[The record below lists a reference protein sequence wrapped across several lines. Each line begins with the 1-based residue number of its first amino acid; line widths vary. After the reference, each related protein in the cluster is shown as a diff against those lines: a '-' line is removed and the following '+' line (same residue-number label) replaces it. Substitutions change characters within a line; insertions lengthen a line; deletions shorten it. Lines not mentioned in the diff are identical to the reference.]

1 MKILHLITDLDTG
14 GAEMMLVRL
23 LSQLDRDRFQPTVVS
38 LMDCGR
44 LGDRLAEL
52 QIPLHTLNLRAG
64 KPSLASI
71 SRLARLVNQLNPD
84 LIQGWM
90 YHGNLAAQLAGFLAR
105 RFTPVLWNIRQS
117 LYSLKYEKTSTATLI
132 RLGAWLSSCPA
143 RIIYN
148 SHTSARH
155 HEHLGYRVSK
165 TLVIPNGFDTA
176 QFQPNPD
183 AYHSLRREL
192 KLPPD
197 VLLIGVVAR
206 WHPMKDHANFLQA
219 VAHFIR
225 QQPPSNL
232 RFLLCG
238 SGVDWQNSNLTKL
251 IDTLNL
257 RPWVHL
263 LGERQDIARLQAA
276 LNFATLSSFTESFPN
291 ALGEAMACGV
301 PCITTAVGDT
311 PWLVGDTGWLVPPR
325 SPEALAAAWSAAI
338 ALSPAQRQQR
348 GQSARE
354 RIKQHFSLPAIVL
367 QYESLYTAVGAS
379 KPQILHSP

>member
-1 MKILHLITDLDTG
+1 MKILHVITDLDTG

-23 LSQLDRDRFQPTVVS
+23 LSQLDRDRFQSSVIS
-38 LMDCGR
+38 LMDRGS
-44 LGDRLAEL
+44 LGDRLAAL
-52 QIPLHTLNLRAG
+52 QIPLHILNLKAG
-64 KPSLASI
+64 RLSPASI
-71 SRLARLVNQLNPD
+71 GKLRHLVCQFNPN

-90 YHGNLAAQLAGFLAR
+90 YHGNLAAQLANFLASR
-105 RFTPVLWNIRQS
+105 SIPILWNIRQS
-117 LYSLKYEKTSTATLI
+117 LYSLKYEKFSTATLI
-132 RLGAWLSSCPA
+132 RLEAWLSTCPT
-143 RIIYN
+143 RILYN
-148 SHTSARH
+148 SRTSAQH
-155 HEHLGYRVSK
+155 HERLGYQASK

-176 QFQPNPD
+176 QFQPNSD

-192 KLPPD
+192 ELPAD
-197 VLLIGVVAR
+197 TLLIGLVAR
-206 WHPMKDHANFLQA
+206 YHPMKDHATFLHA
-219 VAHFIR
+219 VAYFV
-225 QQPPSNL
+225 QQRSQLNL

-238 SGVDWQNSNLTKL
+238 SGVDWHNSSLAKL

-257 RPWVHL
+257 RPWIHL

-301 PCITTAVGDT
+301 PCIATAVGDT

-325 SPEALAAAWSAAI
+325 SPDALAAAWSAAI

-354 RIKQHFSLPAIVL
+354 RIKQHFSLPAIVV

-379 KPQILHSP
+379 KP